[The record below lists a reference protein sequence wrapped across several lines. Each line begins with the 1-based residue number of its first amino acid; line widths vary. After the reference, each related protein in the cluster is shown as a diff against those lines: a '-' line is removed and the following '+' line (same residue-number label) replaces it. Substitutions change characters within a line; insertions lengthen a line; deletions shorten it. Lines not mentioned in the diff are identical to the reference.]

1 MKPLVVVL
9 KKYLSMRNLNNSFMG
24 TVSSYGLV
32 LMIIALLE
40 DMKQQD
46 PALERVT
53 GELLEINLGKALTN
67 FFYVYSSFDT
77 QNCMINQKNEFTQ
90 PEDTIGQL
98 NTNGTYILQIIDPC
112 NDANNVGKQ
121 TYRFEEV

>member
-1 MKPLVVVL
+1 
-9 KKYLSMRNLNNSFMG
+9 MRNLNNSFMG

-67 FFYVYSSFDT
+67 FFFVYSCFDT
-77 QNCMINQKNEFTQ
+77 QNCMINHKNEFTQ
-90 PEDTIGQL
+90 PEDTIG
-98 NTNGTYILQIIDPC
+98 
-112 NDANNVGKQ
+112 
-121 TYRFEEV
+121 